1 MTNFLLPSAENTK
14 NEQFFDILM
23 TITLKVTQ
31 LNKIPAAARNSKH
44 NWNGEGCERLLIA
57 V

>member
-23 TITLKVTQ
+23 TITLKVNMIREMTT
-31 LNKIPAAARNSKH
+31 
-44 NWNGEGCERLLIA
+44 CELK
-57 V
+57 